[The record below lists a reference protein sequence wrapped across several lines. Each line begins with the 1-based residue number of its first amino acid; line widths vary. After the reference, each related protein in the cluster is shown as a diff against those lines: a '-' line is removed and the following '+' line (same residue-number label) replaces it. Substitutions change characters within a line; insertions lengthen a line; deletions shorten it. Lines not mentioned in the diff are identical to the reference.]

1 MMTISIKLM
10 IGCSQMDKKVIV
22 VEGNTDR
29 DRILQLI
36 IEPVEI
42 IVTYGTLSQE
52 KIEEWIIPLE
62 HEEHVYILVDADYAG
77 NKLRKQLKQIL
88 PNARH
93 LYTRKIYKEIATT
106 PEDYLLKMFA
116 DAHFEVK
123 STEI

>member
-1 MMTISIKLM
+1 
-10 IGCSQMDKKVIV
+10 MDKKVIV

-36 IEPVEI
+36 NEPVEV

-62 HEEHVYILVDADYAG
+62 QEDQVFILVDADYAG

-93 LYTRKIYKEIATT
+93 LYTRKMYKEIATT
-106 PEDYLLKMFA
+106 PEEYLLKMLA
-116 DAHFEVK
+116 DAHFAVRSSE
-123 STEI
+123 E